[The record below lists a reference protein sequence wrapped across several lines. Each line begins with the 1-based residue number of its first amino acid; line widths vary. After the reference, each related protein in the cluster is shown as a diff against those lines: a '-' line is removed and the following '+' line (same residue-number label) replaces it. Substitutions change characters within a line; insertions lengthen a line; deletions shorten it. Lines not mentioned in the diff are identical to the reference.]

1 VVRDIYACTGF
12 AGGPVIKDD
21 AKAQLPNA
29 SFTSSFDD
37 LDLDYW
43 TCTSRKLAWYGCPAT
58 FYAI

>member
-1 VVRDIYACTGF
+1 
-12 AGGPVIKDD
+12 VIKDD